1 MDSLLQEWLDLVVR
15 WVHVITGIAWIGS
28 SFFFMWLD
36 SHLEKPAA
44 PRKGI
49 EGELWM
55 THSGGFYRVEKIK
68 VAPDELPRTLHWFKW
83 EAAFTWISG
92 VALLAIVYYL
102 GSGLDFLDAR
112 LAGLGSVGVMVIG
125 FAALGVAWL
134 IYDALYMSP
143 LAKTPFA
150 AAVGCGL
157 LVAAAYAFSQFMSG
171 RAAYLHVGAIMGT
184 IMAANVW
191 VRIIPAQRELVAATK
206 EGRVPDER
214 LGAARQAA
222 LGPQQLHDAAGRV
235 HHDQQP
241 FLEHLGPCPQLAGA
255 GGAGAG
261 RCRRAAL
268 FQSAQQGHGRMV
280 DLGGRGSCNG
290 GAVPSGQRVMRW
302 DA

>member
-15 WVHVITGIAWIGS
+15 WIHVITGIAWIGS

-36 SHLEKPAA
+36 SHLEKPAT

-83 EAAFTWISG
+83 EAAFTWFSG

-125 FAALGVAWL
+125 FAVLGVAWL

-143 LAKTPFA
+143 LAKTPVA
-150 AAVGCGL
+150 AAIGCGL

-214 LGAARQAA
+214 LGQRAKQRS
-222 LGPQQLHDAAGRV
+222 V
-235 HHDQQP
+235 HNNYMTLPVVFIMISNH
-241 FLEHLGPCPQLAGA
+241 FSSTWGHAFNWLVLAGLA
-255 GGAGAG
+255 LVGAGVRHYFNLRNKGRDAWWIWVVAG
-261 RCRRAAL
+261 AAMAAL
-268 FQSAQQGHGRMV
+268 FLLV
-280 DLGGRGSCNG
+280 RG
-290 GAVPSGQRVMRW
+290 
-302 DA
+302 

>member
-44 PRKGI
+44 PRQGI

-83 EAAFTWISG
+83 EAAFTWLSG
-92 VALLAIVYYL
+92 VLLLAIVYYL

-112 LAGLGSVGVMVIG
+112 LAGLGSVGVTIIG
-125 FAALGVAWL
+125 FTVLGVAWL

-150 AAVGCGL
+150 AAIGCAL

-206 EGRVPDER
+206 AGRLPDER
-214 LGAARQAA
+214 LGHRAKQRSVHNNYMTLPVVFIMISNHFSSTWSHA
-222 LGPQQLHDAAGRV
+222 LNWLV
-235 HHDQQP
+235 
-241 FLEHLGPCPQLAGA
+241 LAGLA
-255 GGAGAG
+255 LVGAGVRHYFNLRNRGGNAWWIWPVAG
-261 RCRRAAL
+261 AAMIAL
-268 FQSAQQGHGRMV
+268 FFLV
-280 DLGGRGSCNG
+280 RG
-290 GAVPSGQRVMRW
+290 
-302 DA
+302 

>member
-36 SHLEKPAA
+36 SHLEKPAT

-68 VAPDELPRTLHWFKW
+68 VAPNELPRTLHWFKW

-134 IYDALYMSP
+134 IYDGLYMSP

-214 LGAARQAA
+214 LGQRAKQRSVHNNYMTLPVVFIMISNHFSSTWGHA
-222 LGPQQLHDAAGRV
+222 LNWLV
-235 HHDQQP
+235 
-241 FLEHLGPCPQLAGA
+241 LAGMA
-255 GGAGAG
+255 LVGAGVRHYFNLRNKGKDAWWIWVVAG
-261 RCRRAAL
+261 AAMVAL
-268 FQSAQQGHGRMV
+268 FLLV
-280 DLGGRGSCNG
+280 RG
-290 GAVPSGQRVMRW
+290 
-302 DA
+302 

>member
-36 SHLEKPAA
+36 SHLEKPVS

-112 LAGLGSVGVMVIG
+112 LARLGSVGVTIIG
-125 FAALGVAWL
+125 FAMLGVAWL

-150 AAVGCGL
+150 AAIGCGL

-171 RAAYLHVGAIMGT
+171 RAAYLHVGAVMGT

-206 EGRVPDER
+206 DGRSPDER
-214 LGAARQAA
+214 LGHRAKQRSVHNNYMTLPVVFIMISNHFSSTWGHA
-222 LGPQQLHDAAGRV
+222 LNWLV
-235 HHDQQP
+235 
-241 FLEHLGPCPQLAGA
+241 LAGLA
-255 GGAGAG
+255 LVGAGVRHYFNLRNKGKDAWWIWPIAG
-261 RCRRAAL
+261 AAMVAL
-268 FQSAQQGHGRMV
+268 FFLV
-280 DLGGRGSCNG
+280 RG
-290 GAVPSGQRVMRW
+290 
-302 DA
+302 

>member
-15 WVHVITGIAWIGS
+15 WVHVITGIAWIGA

-68 VAPDELPRTLHWFKW
+68 VAPDEMPRTLHWFKW

-102 GSGLDFLDAR
+102 GSGLEFLDPR
-112 LAGLGSVGVMVIG
+112 LAAVGSLGVTLAG
-125 FAALGVAWL
+125 FAALGVAWFV
-134 IYDALYMSP
+134 YDALYMSP
-143 LAKTPFA
+143 LAKTPA
-150 AAVGCGL
+150 AAAIGFAL
-157 LVAAAYAFSQFMSG
+157 LVAAAYVFSQFMNG

-191 VRIIPAQRELVAATK
+191 VRIIPAQRALVAATK
-206 EGRVPDER
+206 EGRLPDER
-214 LGAARQAA
+214 LG
-222 LGPQQLHDAAGRV
+222 GRAKQRSV
-235 HHDQQP
+235 HNNYMTLPVVFIMVSNH
-241 FLEHLGPCPQLAGA
+241 FSSTWSHTLNWLVLAGLA
-255 GGAGAG
+255 LVGAGVRHYFNLRNRGANAWWIWPVAG
-261 RCRRAAL
+261 AAMVAL
-268 FQSAQQGHGRMV
+268 FLLV
-280 DLGGRGSCNG
+280 RG
-290 GAVPSGQRVMRW
+290 
-302 DA
+302 

>member
-15 WVHVITGIAWIGS
+15 WVHVIAGIAWIGS

-68 VAPDELPRTLHWFKW
+68 VAPDEMPRTLHWFKW
-83 EAAFTWISG
+83 EAAFTWMSG
-92 VALLAIVYYL
+92 VTLLAIVYYL
-102 GSGLDFLDAR
+102 GTGLDFLDER
-112 LAGLGSVGVMVIG
+112 LAGLGSVGVTIAG
-125 FAALGVAWL
+125 FAVLGIAWL

-150 AAVGCGL
+150 ALIGCAL
-157 LVAAAYAFSQFMSG
+157 LGTAAYVFTQFMSG

-184 IMAANVW
+184 VMAANVW

-206 EGRVPDER
+206 AGRQADER
-214 LGAARQAA
+214 FGHRAKQRSVHNNYMTLPVVFIMISNHFSSTWGHA
-222 LGPQQLHDAAGRV
+222 LNWLV
-235 HHDQQP
+235 
-241 FLEHLGPCPQLAGA
+241 LAGLA
-255 GGAGAG
+255 LVGAGVRHYFNLRNRGENAWWIWP
-261 RCRRAAL
+261 AAAVAMLAL
-268 FQSAQQGHGRMV
+268 FLLV
-280 DLGGRGSCNG
+280 RG
-290 GAVPSGQRVMRW
+290 
-302 DA
+302 